1 MNIKI
6 KKGQPQV
13 DLTLSLPYREA
24 MLLHTI
30 FESIGGS
37 PAGPRRLMSELC
49 AAFTKA
55 GIPAYAP
62 MGSNMDLPHAWSE
75 LKEEQ
80 D

>member
-6 KKGQPQV
+6 KKGQPTV

-37 PAGPRRLMSELC
+37 PAGPRRLVSQLC

-55 GIPAYAP
+55 GVDSYASF
-62 MGSNMDLPHAWSE
+62 GSTMDLPHSWAE